1 MRYRIVL
8 LLGILL
14 LLLVVATPVLSQQQK
29 GIEITGAAARFD
41 TPATRS
47 TELDT
52 TFGGVRDRIIVQ
64 AAAALQRTVVQPLP
78 ADLRTVLERVAPR
91 IIVQSAQAST
101 SYELR
106 APGPP
111 VDPPTPT
118 PTDESGATPTPT
130 AESGATPTPTDESGA
145 TPTPTPT
152 DTDPLAVNVET
163 GAPGSVFVFTAPNLP
178 AGAQVQVAVQRPGS
192 RTFRDLLTLSVPNG
206 GTLVFVLVT
215 TDDDPAGTYTVRIR
229 TESGQRGLAQVIE
242 RTRSFTLD
250 ATESLRTE
258 QPTDAPMVPLK
269 TTQRI
274 YLPLIVR
281 GR

>member
-14 LLLVVATPVLSQQQK
+14 LLLVVATPVLSQQQN

-52 TFGGVRDRIIVQ
+52 TFGSVRDRIIVQ

-106 APGPP
+106 EPGPP

-118 PTDESGATPTPT
+118 PTD
-130 AESGATPTPTDESGA
+130 ESGATPTPTDESGA

-215 TDDDPAGTYTVRIR
+215 TDDDPVGTYTVRIR

-258 QPTDAPMVPLK
+258 RPTDAPMVPLK